1 MNETLQRIPITKLKP
16 GQFVVDIAQQL
27 GHMRV
32 ASSGWV
38 RTQHD
43 INELIANGIVSV
55 TIDLGTKKRGDSVT
69 SNFEYQDS
77 FGKTHF
83 KHEIETAKDAVDKIT
98 KTLSES
104 FSHIRRENL
113 FDVNAL
119 HYAAMEFIASIYRN
133 PAPVLALVRVTY
145 YKDFQIGHALRCAA
159 YLATMLR
166 KLKWPTMESQ
176 NWVMGALLHDI
187 GKLTMSDSIQN
198 PNQASVSQ
206 TQREENDFLVIDH
219 VENGLDIAM
228 TVGSLTKET
237 LDVIRLHHE
246 RLDGSGYPEGKKLT
260 DLNDGIRIFSIV
272 NEFDTLTRVG
282 EGGKPLGV
290 LQAYRKLMKLDNQF
304 DFDILQRFIQ
314 NIGVYPPGTLVKLK
328 SGKVGLVLD
337 NSGNHLR
344 PNVKVIYNENVGH
357 HVNAKVINLEVTPND
372 EIEGLYYGNKRGIF
386 AENYL

>member
-1 MNETLQRIPITKLKP
+1 MSDGFQRIPITKLKP
-16 GQFVVDIAQQL
+16 GQYVVDIAQQL

-55 TIDLGTKKRGDSVT
+55 TVDLGNKKDNTAKTDQFS
-69 SNFEYQDS
+69 YQDS
-77 FGKTHF
+77 FGKTPF
-83 KHEIETAKDAVDKIT
+83 KQELEAAKEAVE
-98 KTLSES
+98 KTTQVLAES
-104 FSHIRRENL
+104 FGHIRRENL

-145 YKDFQIGHALRCAA
+145 FKDFQIGHALRCAA
-159 YLATMLR
+159 YFAAMLR
-166 KLKWPTMESQ
+166 KLKWPTAETQ

-187 GKLTMSDSIQN
+187 GKLTMSASIQQ
-198 PNQASVSQ
+198 PNQKDL
-206 TQREENDFLVIDH
+206 TQKQRDENEFLIVDH
-219 VENGLDIAM
+219 VENGLDVAM

-246 RLDGSGYPEGKKLT
+246 KLDGSGYPAGKKLT

-272 NEFDTLTRVG
+272 NEFDNLTRVG
-282 EGGKPLGV
+282 ENGKPIGV
-290 LQAYRKLMKLDNQF
+290 LQAYRKLMKMDGQF

-344 PNVKVIYNENVGH
+344 PNIKVIYNENVGH
-357 HVNAKVINLEVTPND
+357 HVNAKVINLEAIPND
-372 EIEGLYYGNKRGIF
+372 EIEGVYYGNKRGIF